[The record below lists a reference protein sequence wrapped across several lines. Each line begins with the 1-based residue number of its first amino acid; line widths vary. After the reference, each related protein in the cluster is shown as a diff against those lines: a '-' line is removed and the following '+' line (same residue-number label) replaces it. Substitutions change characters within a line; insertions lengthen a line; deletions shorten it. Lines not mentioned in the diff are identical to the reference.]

1 MIIPAHP
8 SCKNPNVAANLRKLA
23 LSSNPIALFVLS
35 AHWDAIPMVCLHF
48 YPQCII
54 PYGGVLALDAAPC
67 WNSLQGAVEGADS
80 RDLPF
85 VLATAPANQE
95 ALFVVCLLFIPV
107 LQKNLHTRCA
117 ACLGQHSASQH
128 LQDGCK
134 FCKSMS
140 LTFFAAE

>member
-1 MIIPAHP
+1 MLFPRRACISIRIASFNMVVCWPWMLHPAG
-8 SCKNPNVAANLRKLA
+8 
-23 LSSNPIALFVLS
+23 I
-35 AHWDAIPMVCLHF
+35 
-48 YPQCII
+48 
-54 PYGGVLALDAAPC
+54 
-67 WNSLQGAVEGADS
+67 SLQGAVEGADS

-95 ALFVVCLLFIPV
+95 AHFVVCLPPEPV
-107 LQKNLHTRCA
+107 LQNFCTRGVQRA
-117 ACLGQHSASQH
+117 WASTLLRQR